1 MCICIFVYL
10 DNKGGTV
17 SYAALGSIPGD
28 LLYPVKIKIVE
39 PVADVFVFSDIAKV
53 EREAEKAILRLE
65 EAEEL
70 ATKEKLDS
78 KSRTELEKQF
88 DKNLENFDRKVRS
101 VENSSEKEAEDLKAS
116 FESSLND
123 HAESLKKTGAEIEK
137 RRDDEDESEASLFGK
152 KVIEKAT
159 RRKEI
164 ESREREEKNNN
175 KKSED
180 VR

>member
-1 MCICIFVYL
+1 
-10 DNKGGTV
+10 
-17 SYAALGSIPGD
+17 
-28 LLYPVKIKIVE
+28 
-39 PVADVFVFSDIAKV
+39 
-53 EREAEKAILRLE
+53 
-65 EAEEL
+65 L